1 MLLSFSQH
9 VSPESQLAQLAQL
22 AVQLAVWTGGGG
34 VFTGVLV
41 LDGPR
46 EAG

>member
-9 VSPESQLAQLAQL
+9 VSPESQLAQL